1 MFLVYLIDI
10 NQIIKKKPG
19 VSTETL
25 FSLSHFVERV
35 KRVKRASP
43 ARFDWSI
50 MGWTILLLA
59 LINLERMG
67 GGGGEEGER
76 EKEKIS
82 YIQTSTSGNT
92 KYNIIKKIKTVF
104 V

>member
-1 MFLVYLIDI
+1 MSTKLFFL
-10 NQIIKKKPG
+10 KTG

-25 FSLSHFVERV
+25 FSLSHFV

-76 EKEKIS
+76 QKEKIS

-92 KYNIIKKIKTVF
+92 KYKIIKKIKTVF